1 MSFNRT
7 KVTGRRSLSYYTR
20 TAFFA
25 FRSLGHRPKNVTR
38 SSTYYLLSRP
48 HAENKHHVDRV
59 AHFQDRSKN
68 PSRES
73 VEVSV
78 GDKFAR
84 MLTNY

>member
-48 HAENKHHVDRV
+48 HAENKHQV
-59 AHFQDRSKN
+59 AHFQDRSQN
-68 PSRES
+68 PSRDS

-78 GDKFAR
+78 GDKFVR